1 MRTWN
6 PRKQRRPGV
15 FLCPGGDGD
24 AKETQ
29 ETVQLPRL
37 SPADGGTL
45 LRGTQEAGGQAVRQV
60 QSRQGGTEDVREQRV
75 EEDPRQVPCCTS
87 TLRTVQTGRPADK
100 GDGSTPYPA
109 AASRRYA

>member
-6 PRKQRRPGV
+6 PRKHRRPGV

-75 EEDPRQVPCCTS
+75 EEDPRQVPRCTS

>member
-87 TLRTVQTGRPADK
+87 TLRTVQTGRQADQS
-100 GDGSTPYPA
+100 DGSASHPA
-109 AASRRYA
+109 TAARRNA